1 MRFDRLIRA
10 DVVAWIAAL
19 ALLFVAAMDWYSTQ
33 QGEEARRV
41 ERLSEPQGGEAGE
54 VEREV
59 EDDARLAAE
68 GAERNAW
75 QADAA
80 IDLVILAAL
89 LASAALAV
97 GSGVL
102 RAMGRRFEPP
112 LTPSALTGALACV
125 AALLVIYRI
134 LQPPGTGD
142 AATIE
147 VGAPLAA
154 IVLGVLA
161 LASVAALRAEESGRA
176 WKELPASEGRE
187 DGGARPEDRAPGAG
201 EPAA

>member
-147 VGAPLAA
+147 SGAPLAA
-154 IVLGVLA
+154 VVLGVLA

-176 WKELPASEGRE
+176 WKELPASEDRE
-187 DGGARPEDRAPGAG
+187 DGDARPEDRASGAG